1 MAKRVIFSDL
11 HFGDSA
17 CSLRFRRV
25 AEGLRK
31 YLHGHRSIEEIIL
44 AGDILD
50 TNISS
55 FTTAMFGVG
64 GGMTPG
70 SGSAIKWP
78 KQIGLQGWLTHLLA
92 DGDFKVNRIVYI
104 PGNHDYKTWDLIA
117 TQANFMNPVAAGE
130 RPTKD
135 SVPLMEGEFSHSF
148 ISGLA
153 PKSNRRQFVVVYP
166 DYLFHLGEKKVLV
179 THGHYLDKKQ
189 TMGKSI
195 EDALKEKDGNK
206 AAARRL
212 FFQRTAQ
219 YQAVASAVSY
229 VETTRNRVDSIHK
242 MINRLYDMSLGSLR
256 NKPIDGKQLKAIE
269 QYLFYYRQLSPDIF
283 IFGHTHEAG
292 HSSTASFRRTENKR
306 LIKKIIDVWN
316 TGCFLDGSH
325 KNWAGSFIFT
335 DDKSPAGN
343 QINLVFVKK
352 DGNIVE
358 GRM

>member
-17 CSLRFRRV
+17 CSLRFQRV
-25 AEGLRK
+25 ADGVRK
-31 YLHGHRSIEEIIL
+31 YLRGHKSMEEIIL

-55 FTTAMFGVG
+55 FTTAIFGVG
-64 GGMTPG
+64 GDMTPS
-70 SGSAIKWP
+70 SGGKFKWP
-78 KQIGLQGWLTHLLA
+78 KQIGLQGWLAHLLA
-92 DGDFKVNRIVYI
+92 DGGFKAKRIVYI
-104 PGNHDYKTWDLIA
+104 PGNHDYKVWDLLA
-117 TQANFMNPVAAGE
+117 TQANFMKPIAAGK
-130 RPTKD
+130 RPAKD

-153 PKSNRRQFVVVYP
+153 PESNRRQFVVVYP
-166 DYLFHLGEKKVLV
+166 DYLFYLGKKKVLV

-189 TMGKSI
+189 TMGKSV
-195 EDALKEKDGNK
+195 EDALKEKDGKK

-229 VETTRNRVDSIHK
+229 VKTTRDKVDLIHK
-242 MINRLYDMSLGSLR
+242 MVSRLYDMSLGSLR
-256 NKPIDGKQLKAIE
+256 NKAIDGKQLKAIE
-269 QYLFYYRQLSPDIF
+269 QYLLYYRQLSPDIF

-292 HSSTASFRRTENKR
+292 HSDTASFRRTKKKR
-306 LIKKIIDVWN
+306 LINKIIDVWN

-325 KNWAGSFIFT
+325 KKLAGSFIVT
-335 DDKSPAGN
+335 DDEAPAGD
-343 QINLVFVKK
+343 QINLIFVNK
-352 DGNIVE
+352 DGDVV
-358 GRM
+358 